1 MARWRSAEAALFFA
15 ELRELRRRNRQ
26 TNKREIVLLPPLLT
40 GHADYNNPF
49 EFVTMMRQ
57 LEGLEFDVM
66 LEAKA
71 KDLAL
76 LRLRSD
82 LTRIAPD
89 VAARFG
95 ISETVAPPQAEEI
108 IAQTESSESLLDI

>member
-1 MARWRSAEAALFFA
+1 VSAGLIAFWCASAVADVSDLEWIAA
-15 ELRELRRRNRQ
+15 
-26 TNKREIVLLPPLLT
+26 ISLLSDS
-40 GHADYNNPF
+40 GER

-95 ISETVAPPQAEEI
+95 IPATIAPSQVQEITV
-108 IAQTESSESLLDI
+108 QTESSESLLDI